1 MPPPR
6 LTGTIPG
13 SETSSHTLCG
23 VGKWG
28 VLGLSHIRR
37 SPLIGFL
44 TRAFP
49 ANRRL
54 GTRPSVRGGG
64 GAGDGD
70 PGFRLRFA
78 QGRSIAGIFRP
89 FLSLKNKRSSLVS
102 NSLLGWGVSSR
113 IVAL

>member
-6 LTGTIPG
+6 LTSTIPD
-13 SETSSHTLCG
+13 SETSSHTLCS

-37 SPLIGFL
+37 LPLIGFL

-54 GTRPSVRGGG
+54 NRAGSLGHYHCTRSFSSQINDRSLAGEDSVVRKSDGGG
-64 GAGDGD
+64 VT
-70 PGFRLRFA
+70 LRANRFQA
-78 QGRSIAGIFRP
+78 PI
-89 FLSLKNKRSSLVS
+89 
-102 NSLLGWGVSSR
+102 GW
-113 IVAL
+113 L